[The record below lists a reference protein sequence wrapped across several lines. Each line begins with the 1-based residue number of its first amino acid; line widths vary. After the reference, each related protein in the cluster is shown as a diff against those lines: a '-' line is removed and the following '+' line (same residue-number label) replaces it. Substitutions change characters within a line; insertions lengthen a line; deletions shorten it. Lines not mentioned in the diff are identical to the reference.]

1 MNGLKRIKV
10 IGMVVAL
17 AVLAF
22 AAVYQFNA
30 NASDNNAPARSH
42 YGETLL
48 NSNFGIEIEGIAVSV
63 PNSGSQGNVYSIEGL
78 ENVVLLTTSSTAA
91 DPLVRKAPGKTRG
104 GTMVLRVEAQSGFA
118 QNMSN
123 WQQGFRQGLIQKR
136 AMSVIFYF
144 SSGQEVGRVNFY
156 EAWPT
161 KWSIGKL
168 SSEGKDVLTEDFEI
182 TYEWMERV

>member
-17 AVLAF
+17 AVVAF

-30 NASDNNAPARSH
+30 NANDSSAPSRSI

-48 NSNFGIEIEGIAVSV
+48 NSNFGIEIEGVAVST
-63 PNSGSQGNVYSIEGL
+63 PYGSQGSVYSIEGL

-104 GTMVLRVEAQSGFA
+104 GTMVLRVEAQSEFA
-118 QNMSN
+118 RSMSN
-123 WQQGFRQGLIQKR
+123 WQQGFRQGQIQKR
-136 AMSVIFYF
+136 AISVIFYF
-144 SSGQEVGRVNFY
+144 SSGQEVGRVNFF

-161 KWSIGKL
+161 KWGIGKL
-168 SSEGKDVLTEDFEI
+168 SSEGRDVLTEDFEI
-182 TYEWMERV
+182 AYEWMERG